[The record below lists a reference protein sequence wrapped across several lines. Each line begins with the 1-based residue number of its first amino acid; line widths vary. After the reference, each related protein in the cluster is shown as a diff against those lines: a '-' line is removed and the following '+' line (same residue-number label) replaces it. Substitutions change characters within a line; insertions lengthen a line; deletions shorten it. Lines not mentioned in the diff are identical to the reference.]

1 MSDRTGKQQQTI
13 VDPSLS
19 TADDEDS
26 SWQVQTKPRR
36 LGPQNSLSRQQ
47 QQQQQQ
53 QQHHHEI
60 SHIPP
65 VEESPLRVPA
75 VESAKKKGMLLLIS
89 TIIYFIIFL
98 FLYSLYALTYTN
110 IHLLYITIKII
121 ST

>member
-53 QQHHHEI
+53 HHHEI

-65 VEESPLRVPA
+65 VEESPSRVPA

-89 TIIYFIIFL
+89 TIIYFIIFCSYI
-98 FLYSLYALTYTN
+98 LYM
-110 IHLLYITIKII
+110 H
-121 ST
+121 

>member
-47 QQQQQQ
+47 QQQQQ
-53 QQHHHEI
+53 HHHEI

-65 VEESPLRVPA
+65 VEESPSRVPA

>member
-47 QQQQQQ
+47 QQQ
-53 QQHHHEI
+53 HHHEI

-89 TIIYFIIFL
+89 TIIYFIFFCSYI
-98 FLYSLYALTYTN
+98 LYM
-110 IHLLYITIKII
+110 H
-121 ST
+121 

>member
-47 QQQQQQ
+47 QQQ
-53 QQHHHEI
+53 HHHEI

-75 VESAKKKGMLLLIS
+75 VESAKKKGMLFLIS
-89 TIIYFIIFL
+89 TIIYFIIFCSYI
-98 FLYSLYALTYTN
+98 LYM
-110 IHLLYITIKII
+110 H
-121 ST
+121 